1 MRIKSLS
8 IKGFK
13 TFYEKSNIS
22 FDDNISAIVGPNGCG
37 KTNLLDALRWVLGE
51 QNPRLLRSDSMSQI
65 ISDGN
70 DKLSKQGYAEV
81 SLIVE
86 NLSSKDDIP
95 NEIEIKRR
103 LNRSGESLYFLNGES
118 CRLKDITDVVMSI
131 GAGSRSFTIIP
142 QGQIESYITAKP
154 EEKRQLIDE
163 AAGLGKYKLKR
174 HETERKIILTND
186 NLDRVNDIREE
197 VRVQKDSLSDQAD
210 KASEYSELVDKYK
223 SLEKLFY
230 KKRYQD
236 LSAKLNKEKE
246 EKIAYSENLNKL
258 KLEKLDIDE
267 LIEKTESEILNLK
280 NSIDEINLNSLT
292 SKEHLFGVQSEIKTK
307 ESENEIIKKEL
318 ESSLELKSELNDEIN
333 LMMDKRSRL
342 SNQIGKQNAKLD
354 DIKGNKNNVVDSD
367 ESSED
372 KIKERL
378 FNAVE
383 RYSAQ
388 KTSIK
393 ILEKELNSLKDKKL
407 SFNELSNKAEKF
419 IEKIKYDMDSLNE
432 EISNLENIKNKCFA
446 NKESEIS
453 KLELIQKN
461 LNHINQDYLE
471 INSNIEATKSRV
483 QVLENIESNYGWLP
497 EGIRE
502 FVNKLKGTN
511 IEGILSDYIKPKP
524 GFEKAIE
531 AALGEKLK
539 WILIDQSENTLS
551 AIDEFKKQFSGRGT
565 FIPMDS
571 TRYMGGSTSIHHR
584 NIVDCLDCSNDSRPF
599 LATIFGET
607 YVVDDIKDALNARR
621 EYCNFNF
628 VTKDGEFF
636 DSNGSITVGSAPDNI
651 IQIKEEIKKLNTDK
665 QKLDGEIDKVMLRK
679 KETEDEIFNINER
692 VAAFDSEINSLNEN
706 YSNLSIQLRD
716 LKNNLNN
723 ELESKRKLEGQ
734 MIDIEADISSKSDRV
749 LDIQEEIEEILIEKR
764 SFEERFNSVNF
775 SESSN
780 IQQLITDRR
789 KEDEQRL
796 LASTKDLS
804 NQLDTLKL
812 KISKSSSKKG
822 MVSEKIISY
831 EESYE
836 QNLNEIESLENSQ
849 TKLQDQIEKMQE
861 SISDISIKNEKNKT
875 ILNQL
880 KKDLIV
886 KSSQIDD
893 ELKRNVDFEVRIQ
906 KVQFELDQL
915 FENIDDKDYI
925 EQLKILTDEEMFQI
939 KSLGEEELTKSKFYK
954 LQKKIDN
961 FGPVNLLA
969 PEEFK
974 KLQERYDFINSQVE
988 DLEISLDNL
997 KKTISK
1003 IDEESQTAFLETF
1016 NLISSKYDEYVKRL
1030 FGGGEGKLMLTN
1042 PDSLKDSGIEVMLK
1056 IGLKKYRTLKSYS
1069 GGERALA
1076 GIALLLSAYYVRP
1089 APFLLLD
1096 EVDAPLDDKNI
1107 TKFGEMLEEISK
1119 LSQVAIITHNK
1130 RTMKFVNKLIGV
1142 TSRVEGISEVV
1153 PVELP

>member
-246 EKIAYSENLNKL
+246 EKIVYSENLNKL

-354 DIKGNKNNVVDSD
+354 DIKGDKNNAVDSD

-393 ILEKELNSLKDKKL
+393 ILEKELNSLKDKL

-419 IEKIKYDMDSLNE
+419 IEKIKYDMDNLNE
-432 EISNLENIKNKCFA
+432 EISNLENIKNKCFT

-461 LNHINQDYLE
+461 LNDINQDYLE

-723 ELESKRKLEGQ
+723 ELESKRKIEGQ

-836 QNLNEIESLENSQ
+836 HNLNEIESLENSQ

-925 EQLKILTDEEMFQI
+925 EQLKILTDEEMYQI